1 MENFRKPDLNKPRYR
16 APRKNAHDRDFLKAL
31 FEKYP
36 HLKKY
41 KRGDITKIIRNF
53 NKEKI
58 VDTVINTREG
68 VDLSQGIGRLF
79 IGSCHVVQKENVDF
93 GKSIKYGIKVMHKNW
108 TTDGQLGKI
117 FYTNTNVKYRIEDST
132 LWIFKP
138 AREFKR
144 LVAKMFPEN
153 WKMYVEVNGKDYI
166 SSYHKAPKKKIN
178 VDISDEYN
186 EFE

>member
-1 MENFRKPDLNKPRYR
+1 MENFRKPNLNKPRYR
-16 APRKNAHDRDFLKAL
+16 VPRKMAHDETFFKLL
-31 FEKYP
+31 YEKYP
-36 HLKKY
+36 EFKKY
-41 KRGDITKIIRNF
+41 KKSEVIRIIRDF
-53 NKEKI
+53 NKEKV
-58 VDTVINTREG
+58 VDTIINTREG
-68 VDLSQGIGRLF
+68 VDLSQGIGRVF
-79 IGSCHVVQKENVDF
+79 IGSCHLVQKENIDF
-93 GKSIKYGIKVMHKNW
+93 GKSIKYGVKVMHKNW

-144 LVAKMFPEN
+144 LVAKIFPEN

-166 SSYHKAPKKKIN
+166 SNYHKQKSRKKIN
-178 VDISDEYN
+178 VSEDYN